1 MYRITAGTKRILGT
15 AIRVSTVQLCGT
27 HRWVPLA
34 LPNSHLTQIVAVICV
49 TGRKLALSDCN
60 VARHAAAEEK
70 ERDLTP
76 LLHVLLHLAPDT
88 FFFAKKK
95 IFSTPAACHA
105 TFWCKI
111 ASFGCNADCCHNLFC
126 MWIHQC
132 KSKIHLICVTKK
144 SSYGTL
150 WPVWYQKYY
159 WIKLEAKSMLYA
171 SIFISLTPLSYHF
184 IFYHFIFALNQHL
197 KQKCPLDF
205 DHT

>member
-1 MYRITAGTKRILGT
+1 MSQAKSLHSRIAMWHGMQQQRRRREI
-15 AIRVSTVQLCGT
+15 
-27 HRWVPLA
+27 W
-34 LPNSHLTQIVAVICV
+34 
-49 TGRKLALSDCN
+49 
-60 VARHAAAEEK
+60 
-70 ERDLTP
+70 
-76 LLHVLLHLAPDT
+76 LLYCMSCCIWHPRL
-88 FFFAKKK
+88 FFCKKKK